1 MTQATAGTAPTLD
14 VSASPATAVRRRFYI
29 PVRVKFV
36 LVTMAA
42 CAWLG
47 FSLSLA
53 EPWITDLSRHIG
65 SYAAWFVVLFIALV
79 PGFLNAHLAMSIVF
93 DDPPPLRLDI
103 AYPAITVLIA
113 AYNEESTLE
122 ETMRGLA
129 GQDYPAP
136 VDIIIVDD
144 GSRDGTLATLA
155 ALVGRHPNLRVIP
168 APHGGKAFAL
178 NYGLSAAA
186 TELVVTIDADT
197 FLHPQALRRIV
208 ARMLSDPPNTAA
220 VAGAV
225 LVKNSRENFITRLQE
240 WDYFLAIASVKRQQ
254 SLYQGTLVA
263 QGAFSIFRKSALFQ
277 IEGWSPVIGEDIYAT
292 WGLQKLGYRIGFEAT
307 ACAFTR
313 VPTTWRGLNRQRQRW
328 ARGMIESLRSHIDLI
343 WKQPRLSGFFVAVD
357 LLFPIIDGTY
367 SLIFLPGVVLAL
379 FGHYWIA
386 GPMTLFVLPLVALV
400 AMAMYAKQVAVF
412 RELGLRIRRN
422 RVGFLGWLLI
432 YQILMSPVA
441 TLGYVR
447 ELVGAQKRW

>member
-1 MTQATAGTAPTLD
+1 MSSATAGATSTQDRATPTMR
-14 VSASPATAVRRRFYI
+14 TTGRRFYI
-29 PVRVKFV
+29 PVPVKFV

-42 CAWLG
+42 CMWLG
-47 FSLSLA
+47 FSLALA
-53 EPWITDLSRHIG
+53 QPWVDDLARLAGVIP
-65 SYAAWFVVLFIALV
+65 AWFVVLFVALI
-79 PGFLNAHLAMSIVF
+79 PGFLNAHLAMSILL
-93 DDPPPLRLDI
+93 DTPPPLRLDI
-103 AYPAITVLIA
+103 AYPPITVLIA
-113 AYNEESTLE
+113 AYNEESTLD

-136 VDIIIVDD
+136 MEIIVVDD
-144 GSRDGTLATLA
+144 GSRDRTLAALA
-155 ALVGRHPNLRVIP
+155 ALVGKFPNLRVIP

-178 NYGLSAAA
+178 NYGLGAAA
-186 TELVVTIDADT
+186 HELVVTIDADT
-197 FLHPQALRRIV
+197 FLHPQAVRRIV
-208 ARMLSDPPNTAA
+208 ARMMGDPANTAA

-225 LVKNSRENFITRLQE
+225 LVKNSRDNFIARLQE

-263 QGAFSIFRKSALFQ
+263 QGAFSLFRKSALFQ
-277 IEGWSPVIGEDIYAT
+277 IQGWSPVVGEDIFAT

-357 LLFPIIDGTY
+357 LLFPVLDGTY
-367 SLIFLPGVVLAL
+367 SLVFLPGVVLAL

-386 GPMTLFVLPLVALV
+386 GPMTLFVIPLVALV
-400 AMAMYAKQVAVF
+400 AMAMYAKQVQVF

-422 RVGFLGWLLI
+422 RLGFLGWLLI

-447 ELVGAQKRW
+447 ELAGTQKRW